1 MTKAKDGLINY
12 LTLFS
17 STGTLLC
24 CALPTLL
31 VSLGLGAV
39 MAGLATHVPGL
50 IWVSEHKIEV
60 FIFAGTM
67 LTLNGLLIWT
77 QRNAPCPVDPKLRD
91 SCIKGRRFSRNI
103 YYISLLI
110 FAIGFFFAF
119 VASKIF

>member
-12 LTLFS
+12 ITLFS

-67 LTLNGLLIWT
+67 LMLNGLLIWT

-91 SCIKGRRFSRNI
+91 TCIKGRRFSRNI

-119 VASKIF
+119 VAWKLF